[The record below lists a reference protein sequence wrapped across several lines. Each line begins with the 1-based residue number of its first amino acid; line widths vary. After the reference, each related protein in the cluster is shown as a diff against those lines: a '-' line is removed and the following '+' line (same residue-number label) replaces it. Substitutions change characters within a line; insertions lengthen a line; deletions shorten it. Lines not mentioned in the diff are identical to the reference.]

1 MSMYILVAILFGVV
15 SAVIARSKGRTAIGW
30 FLVGLII
37 GPFSLIVAVLPV
49 RPQDGRFIECPACC
63 EVIQTEAKI
72 CHHCGSQ
79 ISHVG

>member
-1 MSMYILVAILFGVV
+1 MSMYILVAVLFGVV
-15 SAVIARSKGRTAIGW
+15 AGVISRSKGRSVIGW

-49 RPQDGRFIECPACC
+49 KPQDGRFIECPACC
-63 EVIQTEAKI
+63 EVIQLEARI

-79 ISHVG
+79 ISRVE